1 MFKTLKRFLKNL
13 SVYKEFLLDE
23 DYYILPSIL
32 IALRIKL
39 QRQKYDLQVNEEIED
54 EDSYQKIDKIISAID
69 VFLDLNKDE
78 KYKELD
84 KICRENS
91 QRQDNVVSKLREK
104 YSNLV
109 KEFEESEQP
118 NILPLEYNVEFF
130 LSQYHDKISQKDY
143 IEAFSVQ
150 HAFRESVKNFFNY
163 EHELEQTLVN
173 TIFCTLAEIF
183 LKIR

>member
-1 MFKTLKRFLKNL
+1 MFKSLKRFLKNV

-32 IALRIKL
+32 IAIRIKL
-39 QRQKYDLQVNEEIED
+39 ERQKHNLQVIEEIED

-84 KICRENS
+84 RICRENS
-91 QRQDNVVSKLREK
+91 QRQDNVIFKLKEK

-109 KEFEESEQP
+109 KEFEKSEQP

-130 LSQYHDKISQKDY
+130 LSRYHDKISQKDY

-150 HAFRESVKNFFNY
+150 HAFRESVKDFFDY
-163 EHELEQTLVN
+163 EEKLEKSLIN
-173 TIFCTLAEIF
+173 TIFCTLAQIF
-183 LKIR
+183 IKIR

>member
-1 MFKTLKRFLKNL
+1 MFKSLNRFLKNV

-39 QRQKYDLQVNEEIED
+39 ERQKYDLQVNEEIED

-84 KICRENS
+84 KICKENS
-91 QRQDNVVSKLREK
+91 QRQDNIVFRLKEK

-130 LSQYHDKISQKDY
+130 LSHYHDKISQKDY

-150 HAFRESVKNFFNY
+150 HAFRQSIKDFFNY
-163 EHELEQTLVN
+163 ERELEQSLVN
-173 TIFCTLAEIF
+173 TIFCTLSEIF

>member
-1 MFKTLKRFLKNL
+1 MFKSLNRFLKNV
-13 SVYKEFLLDE
+13 SVYKEFLLTE
-23 DYYILPSIL
+23 DYYILSSIL

-91 QRQDNVVSKLREK
+91 QRQDGVILKLREK
-104 YSNLV
+104 YSDLV
-109 KEFEESEQP
+109 KEFEESEKP
-118 NILPLEYNVEFF
+118 NTLPLDYNLELF
-130 LSQYHDKISQKDY
+130 LSYYRDKISQKDY
-143 IEAFSVQ
+143 IEALSVE
-150 HAFRESVKNFFNY
+150 HAFTQSVKEFSDY
-163 EHELEQTLVN
+163 EDKLEQTLVS